1 MRQPMKMEKIFANDV
16 IDKDLMSKIHKKLL
30 QFNNK
35 KDNPVKNDKTFS
47 QRRHVREKI
56 PNVIKQQQIKTTTR
70 CRCRWTRKA
79 TY

>member
-35 KDNPVKNDKTFS
+35 KDTQPNQKLD
-47 QRRHVREKI
+47 RRPKERFFKEDCI
-56 PNVIKQQQIKTTTR
+56 F
-70 CRCRWTRKA
+70 
-79 TY
+79 